1 MAVADLS
8 LRHLQALV
16 AVHEQGSYRRAAD
29 HLGYSQAAITQQI
42 AALEKALGMPVFQR
56 HGGPRGVTLTAVGE
70 DTLEAARDLLARAG
84 QFEARCAAVRDGTV
98 GRLAIGTFQSV
109 STRLL
114 PRVLAD
120 VRAEEPGVR
129 IDIVESDDNDDLI
142 GHLVNGRLDVTFLI
156 GPVVDRRVET
166 REVCRDPFIAMV
178 SVEHDLGGDVA
189 LRDLEGQP
197 LIGHQSCLCHEIVV
211 DGLRAAGVEATF
223 AFRSNDNGAVQA
235 MARAGLGVAVMPLLA
250 VDPADPGVRVLPLR
264 PPLPERQILVA
275 LPRRGAAPAAA
286 RFVERVIAAGA
297 LAG

>member
-16 AVHEQGSYRRAAD
+16 AVHEQGSYRRAAES
-29 HLGYSQAAITQQI
+29 LGYSQAAITQQI
-42 AALEKALGMPVFQR
+42 AALEKAIGMPVFVR

-84 QFEARCAAVRDGTV
+84 RFEARCEALRDGTV

-114 PRVLAD
+114 PKALAD
-120 VRAEEPGVR
+120 VRSEEAGVR
-129 IDIVESDDNDDLI
+129 IDIVESDDNATLI
-142 GHLVNGRLDVTFLI
+142 GHLLNGRLDVTFLV
-156 GPVVDRRVET
+156 GPVMDTRVDV
-166 REVCRDPFIAMV
+166 REVCRDPFVAMV
-178 SVEHDLGGDVA
+178 ASHHPVRDEVA

-197 LIGHQSCLCHEIVV
+197 LIGHQSCVCHEMV
-211 DGLRAAGVEATF
+211 DAGLRAAGVEAHF

-250 VDPADPGVRVLPLR
+250 VDPEDPGVRIVPLA
-264 PPLPERQILVA
+264 PHLPERQILVA
-275 LPRRGAAPAAA
+275 LPRTGATPVAR
-286 RFVERVIAAGA
+286 RFVDRLVAAWT
-297 LAG
+297 

>member
-56 HGGPRGVTLTAVGE
+56 HGGPRGVSLTAVGE
-70 DTLEAARDLLARAG
+70 DALEAARDLLARAG
-84 QFEARCAAVRDGTV
+84 QFEARCAAMRDGTV

-114 PRVLAD
+114 PRILAD
-120 VRAEEPGVR
+120 VRSEEPGMR

-142 GHLVNGRLDVTFLI
+142 AHLVSGRLDVTFLI
-156 GPVVDRRVET
+156 GPVVDRRVEM
-166 REVCRDPFIAMV
+166 REVCRDPFVAMV
-178 SVEHDLGGDVA
+178 SADHDIAGDVD

-197 LIGHQSCLCHEIVV
+197 LIGHQSCLCHEIVE

-235 MARAGLGVAVMPLLA
+235 MARAGLGIAVMPLLA
-250 VDPADPGVRVLPLR
+250 VDPADPGVRVLSLR

-275 LPRRGAAPAAA
+275 LPRRDATPAAA
-286 RFVERVIAAGA
+286 RFVGRVIAA
-297 LAG
+297 AG

>member
-42 AALEKALGMPVFQR
+42 AALEKALGLPVFQR
-56 HGGPRGVTLTAVGE
+56 HGGPRGVSLTAVGE
-70 DTLEAARDLLARAG
+70 DALDAARDLLARAG
-84 QFEARCAAVRDGTV
+84 QFEARCAALRDGTV

-114 PRVLAD
+114 PRVLAE
-120 VRAEEPGVR
+120 VRNDEPGVR

-142 GHLVNGRLDVTFLI
+142 RHLVNGRLDVTFLI
-156 GPVVDRRVET
+156 GPVVDRRVKAQ
-166 REVCRDPFIAMV
+166 EVCRDPFVAMV
-178 SVEHDLGGDVA
+178 SRDSRLAGEIA

-197 LIGHQSCLCHEIVV
+197 LIGHQSCLCHEIVE

-235 MARAGLGVAVMPLLA
+235 MARAGLGIAVMPLLA
-250 VDPADPGVRVLPLR
+250 VDPADPGIRVLPLR

-275 LPRRGAAPAAA
+275 LPRRDPASVAERFVARVVAAA
-286 RFVERVIAAGA
+286 G
-297 LAG
+297 

>member
-42 AALEKALGMPVFQR
+42 AALEKAIGMPVFQR
-56 HGGPRGVTLTAVGE
+56 HGGPRGVTLTAAGE
-70 DTLEAARDLLARAG
+70 DALEAARDLLSRAG
-84 QFEARCAAVRDGTV
+84 QFEARCAAMRDGTV

-114 PRVLAD
+114 PQVLAE
-120 VRAEEPGVR
+120 VRADEPGVR
-129 IDIVESDDNDDLI
+129 IDIVESDDNDTLI
-142 GHLVNGRLDVTFLI
+142 GHLLNGRLDVTFLV
-156 GPVVDRRVET
+156 GPVIDRRVDI
-166 REVCRDPFIAMV
+166 REVCRDPFVAMM
-178 SVEHDLGGDVA
+178 STQHAGQGEVA

-197 LIGHQSCLCHEIVV
+197 LIGHQSCVCHEIV
-211 DGLRAAGVEATF
+211 DEGLRKAGVEASF

-250 VDPADPGVRVLPLR
+250 VDPSDPGVRVLPLQ
-264 PPLPERQILVA
+264 PALPERQILVA
-275 LPRRGAAPAAA
+275 LPRRGPAPVAT
-286 RFVERVIAAGA
+286 RFVERVIAAA
-297 LAG
+297 

>member
-16 AVHEQGSYRRAAD
+16 AVHEQGSDRRAAD

-42 AALEKALGMPVFQR
+42 AALEKALGLPVFQR
-56 HGGPRGVTLTAVGE
+56 HGGPRGVSLTAVGE
-70 DTLEAARDLLARAG
+70 DALEAARDLLARAG
-84 QFEARCAAVRDGTV
+84 QFEARCAAMRDGTV

-114 PRVLAD
+114 PRILAD
-120 VRAEEPGVR
+120 VRSEEPGMR
-129 IDIVESDDNDDLI
+129 IDLVESDDNDDLI
-142 GHLVNGRLDVTFLI
+142 AHLVSGRLDVTFLI
-156 GPVVDRRVET
+156 GPVVDRRVEM
-166 REVCRDPFIAMV
+166 REVCRDPFVAMV
-178 SVEHDLGGDVA
+178 SADHDIAGDVD

-197 LIGHQSCLCHEIVV
+197 LIGHQSCLCHEIVE

-235 MARAGLGVAVMPLLA
+235 MARAGLGIAVMPLLA
-250 VDPADPGVRVLPLR
+250 VDPADPGVRVLSLR

-275 LPRRGAAPAAA
+275 LPRRDATPAAA
-286 RFVERVIAAGA
+286 RFVGRVIAA
-297 LAG
+297 AG

>member
-42 AALEKALGMPVFQR
+42 AALEKAIGMPVFQR
-56 HGGPRGVTLTAVGE
+56 HGGPRGVTLTAAGE
-70 DTLEAARDLLARAG
+70 DALEAARDLLARAG
-84 QFEARCAAVRDGTV
+84 QFEARCAATRDGTV

-114 PRVLAD
+114 PQVLAE

-129 IDIVESDDNDDLI
+129 IDIIESDDNDTLI
-142 GHLVNGRLDVTFLI
+142 GHLLNGRLDVTFLV
-156 GPVVDRRVET
+156 GPVADRRVDMH
-166 REVCRDPFIAMV
+166 EVCRDPFVAMT
-178 SVEHDLGGDVA
+178 SVQHAAQGELA

-197 LIGHQSCLCHEIVV
+197 LIGHQSCVCHEIV
-211 DGLRAAGVEATF
+211 DEGLRKAGVEASF

-250 VDPADPGVRVLPLR
+250 VDPSDPGVRVLPLR
-264 PPLPERQILVA
+264 PALPERQILVA
-275 LPRRGAAPAAA
+275 LPRRGAAPVAT
-286 RFVERVIAAGA
+286 RFVERVIAAA
-297 LAG
+297 

>member
-1 MAVADLS
+1 MSVADLS

-29 HLGYSQAAITQQI
+29 SLGYSQAAITQQI
-42 AALEKALGMPVFQR
+42 AALEKALGLPVFQR
-56 HGGPRGVTLTAVGE
+56 HGGPRGVSLTAVGE
-70 DTLEAARDLLARAG
+70 DALDAARDLLARAG
-84 QFEARCAAVRDGTV
+84 QFEARCAALRDGTV

-114 PRVLAD
+114 PRVLAE
-120 VRAEEPGVR
+120 VRNDEPGVR

-142 GHLVNGRLDVTFLI
+142 RHLVNGRLDVTFLI
-156 GPVVDRRVET
+156 GPVVDRRVKAQ
-166 REVCRDPFIAMV
+166 EVCRDPFVAMV
-178 SVEHDLGGDVA
+178 SRDSRLAGEIA

-197 LIGHQSCLCHEIVV
+197 LIGHQSCLCHEIVE

-235 MARAGLGVAVMPLLA
+235 MARAGLGIAVMPLLA
-250 VDPADPGVRVLPLR
+250 VDPADPGIRVLPLR

-275 LPRRGAAPAAA
+275 LPRRDPASVAERFVARVVAAA
-286 RFVERVIAAGA
+286 G
-297 LAG
+297 